1 MTEPIYTWTPEEMI
15 ALAQR
20 GCGRIVNQGYR
31 GATLVTVEETVAM
44 ASCLLHMG
52 LPPLSK
58 KQADA
63 TLKPPH
69 QPIDGEEAL

>member
-1 MTEPIYTWTPEEMI
+1 MTTPTYTWTPEEMI
-15 ALAQR
+15 TLAQR

-44 ASCLLHMG
+44 ANCLLHFG
-52 LPPLSK
+52 LAPLSAE
-58 KQADA
+58 QAKA

-69 QPIDGEEAL
+69 QPIDGDNAL